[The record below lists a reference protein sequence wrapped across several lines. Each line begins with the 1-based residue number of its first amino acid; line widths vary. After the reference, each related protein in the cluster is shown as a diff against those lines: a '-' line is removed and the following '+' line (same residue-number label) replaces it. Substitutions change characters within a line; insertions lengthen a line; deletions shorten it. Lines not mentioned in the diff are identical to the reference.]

1 MTRSRNDLSSFAEAR
16 VEDGADGLTM
26 ADVLGLPE
34 PQAQLMTWL
43 LRQGEVPLTAIG
55 TFTGQSEAVTS
66 LLLKDL
72 LGRGYVQ
79 ETIAE
84 GELRYQARLATRRG
98 RAVPEN
104 LLQALVPGNPLVVI
118 LNPSGDQAIKPGSTL
133 DLHVTITNN
142 GHQSAL
148 IDIYIDEMSQAVHQW
163 CKSPRERIA
172 LGPQQSNEVIFQ
184 IQVPSQILPDTYP
197 YMLVVDAP
205 IHYPESTPLKFSQ
218 RLQVLPGIQDAVRA
232 GDPAFLLQPQTS
244 PEKPVILNP
253 GQLQQVIVLVHNRSD
268 RVDRFRLT
276 CPDLAP
282 SWFSIK
288 YPPGLDEP
296 GLILETDRLDLNPGE
311 RGQIVLLITPPLDTL
326 ARNYVP
332 TLRLYSVNNPDLVL
346 LDLVYLRVLPV
357 YNLTLELRTL
367 VGKVRLMAGL
377 YEIKITNPG
386 NTDRHILVR
395 SVNLDEDEVCRYT
408 LEFNEKTLRTLDRS
422 IPAAPENSSALAR
435 RELGQM
441 GLPLLV
447 SDKSATEE
455 AESLDAEL
463 PVFIP
468 PKGFV
473 LLNLQVKPIKWW
485 KRPLYA
491 APRLINFSLELE
503 DAQQLPLPAYIPQG
517 TLLWEP
523 RPWWQFLLV
532 LLTGIATLLTI
543 AFLIWWIFFR
553 PRPPAQILEF
563 YSQDNLYQEANGDAI
578 RLSWQINNPRQIR
591 TLRLVGQS
599 PDGKVSSG
607 LITYDFSNGL
617 PSELKSFCAMAEV
630 LTCRDVQTDARKS
643 GDYVFELSVL
653 PRRKQNPIVLAK
665 SEVIK
670 IEALPLPKIL
680 ELASTKPTYEEPAP
694 PNPSPDSK
702 AAPAATPPASPPA
715 PIVLL
720 NWKLSNPDQLKE
732 VRLIGRAPD
741 GSVSSPLQR
750 YDFSQGIPKE
760 LKDVCVVREEL
771 TCANVKT
778 NATKAGDYVFEVAVI
793 PRQGDASDTKKT
805 DTIKVTARPV
815 VAKITFFKINGEDAP
830 LKYLID
836 LSQETLQKLTLS
848 WKVEGSKDLKV
859 ELLPAP
865 GNVQPTGSLV
875 YSLSPQ
881 SKSEVLIL
889 QVTTKTGEQVVRSV
903 TIETF
908 DSTKPTPGAAEA
920 TPAAPAG
927 TPAAASPPP
936 AVNPAAPAPLDP
948 GSLSPAELPP
958 QAN

>member
-1 MTRSRNDLSSFAEAR
+1 MTRTRNDLSSSAEAR
-16 VEDGADGLTM
+16 VEDSSDGLTM
-26 ADVLGLPE
+26 ADVLSLPE

-43 LRQGEVPLTAIG
+43 LRQGEVTLATIMA
-55 TFTGQSEAVTS
+55 FTGQPDIVTS
-66 LLLKDL
+66 TLLKDL
-72 LGRGYVQ
+72 LGRGYIQ
-79 ETIAE
+79 ETIVE
-84 GELRYQARLATRRG
+84 GELRYQARFATRRG

-118 LNPSGDQAIKPGSTL
+118 LNPSGDQAIKPGTSFE
-133 DLHVTITNN
+133 LHVTVTNN

-148 IDIYIDEMSQAVHQW
+148 IDIYIDEVSQSVHQW
-163 CKSPRERIA
+163 CTSPRERIA

-184 IQVPSQILPDTYP
+184 IRVPPQTLPDTYP

-218 RLQVLPGIQDAVRA
+218 RIQVLPGVQDAVRA

-253 GQLQQVIVLVHNRSD
+253 GQLQQVTVLVHNRSD

-282 SWFSIK
+282 SWFIVK

-311 RGQIVLLITPPLDTL
+311 RGQIMLLITPPLEAL

-357 YNLTLELRTL
+357 YNLTVELRTL
-367 VGKVRLMAGL
+367 VGKVRLMSGL
-377 YEIKITNPG
+377 YEVKITNPG
-386 NTDRHILVR
+386 NTDRQILVR
-395 SVNLDEDEVCRYT
+395 TISLDEDEVCRYT
-408 LEFNEKTLRTLDRS
+408 LELSEKTARTLNHS
-422 IPAAPENSSALAR
+422 VPATENSSALVR
-435 RELGQM
+435 SELSEM
-441 GLPLLV
+441 GLPIAIPG
-447 SDKSATEE
+447 KPAPNEPE
-455 AESLDAEL
+455 PLDAEL
-463 PVFIP
+463 LVLIP
-468 PKGFV
+468 PKGVV
-473 LLNLQVKPIKWW
+473 LLNLQIKPIKWW

-563 YSQDNLYQEANGDAI
+563 YSQDNLYQEVNGDAV

-617 PSELKSFCAMAEV
+617 PNELKSFCAMAEV
-630 LTCRDVQTDARKS
+630 LTCKDVQTDARKP

-653 PRRKQNPIVLAK
+653 PRRKQNPIVVAK

-670 IEALPLPKIL
+670 VEALPLPKIL
-680 ELASTKPTYEEPAP
+680 ELASTKPTYEEPALPNLP
-694 PNPSPDSK
+694 PNAPST
-702 AAPAATPPASPPA
+702 APPTPIAPPAS
-715 PIVLL
+715 IVLL
-720 NWKLSNPDQLKE
+720 NWKISNPDQLKE

-741 GSVSSPLQR
+741 GSVSSPLQQ
-750 YDFSQGIPKE
+750 YNFSQGIPNE
-760 LKDVCVVREEL
+760 LKDVCVVKEEL

-778 NATKAGDYVFEVAVI
+778 NATKAGDYVFEVALI
-793 PRQGDASDTKKT
+793 PRQGDASDAKKT
-805 DTIKVTARPV
+805 DTIKVTARPSI
-815 VAKITFFKINGEDAP
+815 AKITFFKINGEDAP

-836 LSQETLQKLTLS
+836 LSQETLQRFTLS
-848 WKVEGSKDLKV
+848 WKVEGTKDIKV

-865 GNVQPTGSLV
+865 GNVQPVGSLV

-881 SKSEVLIL
+881 SKSEILTL

-908 DSTKPTPGAAEA
+908 DSTKAPPPDSA
-920 TPAAPAG
+920 TPPAAG
-927 TPAAASPPP
+927 TPSPASPPP
-936 AVNPAAPAPLDP
+936 AINPAAPAPLDP